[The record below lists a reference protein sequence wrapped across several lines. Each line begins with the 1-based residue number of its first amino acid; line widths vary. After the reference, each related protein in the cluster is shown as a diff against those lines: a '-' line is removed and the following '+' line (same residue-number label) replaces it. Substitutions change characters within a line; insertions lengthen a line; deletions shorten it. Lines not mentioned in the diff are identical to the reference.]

1 MVSESFFSVDASPVS
16 EPVYS
21 VDISPSTH
29 LINSIMNQDMAPEI
43 ACAEL
48 IDNAFDAQANCIS
61 FDFDSS
67 TRSLTVT
74 DDGLGLSDIKAIVK
88 LGCHDNEGRNTSGR
102 YGVGGMDA
110 ILSFGSLVEITSV
123 RNNIQRKI
131 LVDFEE
137 IKKSNRW
144 TADISEPVLING
156 SESGTT
162 IVIKNLKKSFH
173 KYTSL
178 INKLEL
184 LFSPALRSG
193 KKIIVNNSHLNALQ
207 LVKVDQELKGEGEFN
222 GKQFKWYAGVKPKNM
237 TDNGGWTVVLKHR
250 IIKESSS
257 YGLQDF
263 SAYRFYG
270 MIELVENDGDLKW
283 EVTKHKNN
291 LRELEDLC
299 EHIFDANPEIKT
311 LLEKVNSEDSVE
323 LESQIAMEVSENL
336 TEAFTEI
343 TNSLEKRFSSGV
355 DEEKVAI
362 NSTEIIEPRRKRIKV
377 TRHQAGHKTLK
388 VKDSFAGK
396 TFKIEWVPSHWFG
409 RVSGNKDSNTVSFGK
424 LHPFWMLHKENRMIV
439 KVSAITQL
447 VLHAI
452 TTEEDNQPILACM
465 TVSPSQSLQAFNT
478 IDKMTAFIAK
488 QEQA

>member
-1 MVSESFFSVDASPVS
+1 MIAE
-16 EPVYS
+16 

-29 LINSIMNQDMAPEI
+29 LINSIMNSDMAPEI

-48 IDNAFDAQANCIS
+48 IDNSFDAQANYIS
-61 FDFDSS
+61 FHFDSS
-67 TRSLTVT
+67 NRSLTVI

-110 ILSFGSLVEITSV
+110 ILSFGSLVEITSI
-123 RNNIQRKI
+123 RNNIQKQI
-131 LVDFEE
+131 LVDFDE
-137 IKKSNRW
+137 IKKSHRW
-144 TADISEPVLING
+144 TASIPEPILIPD
-156 SESGTT
+156 SKSGT
-162 IVIKNLKKSFH
+162 IIKIKNIKKSYH

-178 INKLEL
+178 MDKLQV

-193 KKIIVNNSHLNALQ
+193 KQIFINNTKLNALP

-222 GKQFKWYAGVKPKNM
+222 GKQFKWYAGVKPKTI
-237 TDNGGWTVVLKHR
+237 TDNGGWTVILKHR
-250 IIKESSS
+250 IIKESAA
-257 YGLQDF
+257 YGLQNF

-270 MIELVENDGDLKW
+270 LIELIENDGDLKW

-299 EHIFDANPEIKT
+299 EHIFEINPEIKT

-343 TNSLEKRFSSGV
+343 TNSLEKRNANDV
-355 DEEKVAI
+355 DEEKLP
-362 NSTEIIEPRRKRIKV
+362 NDSTEIIVPRRKRIKV
-377 TRHQAGHKTLK
+377 TRHQSGNKTLK

-396 TFKIEWVPSHWFG
+396 TFQIEWVSSDWFG
-409 RVSGNKDSNTVSFGK
+409 RVQGNKNSNIVSFGK
-424 LHPFWMLHKENRMIV
+424 LHPFWMKHKENRMIV
-439 KVSAITQL
+439 KFSAISQL

-452 TTEEDNQPILACM
+452 TTDEHNQPIFSCM
-465 TVSPSQSLQAFNT
+465 TASPSQSLQAFNT
-478 IDKMTAFIAK
+478 IDKMASFIAR
-488 QEQA
+488 QE